1 MCVYIV
7 MQRQLTRIERDVNKI
22 VQHKSLAESCSGL
35 KDEVMKF
42 VSTYREEIAVL
53 DERGREMTESY
64 KAILVSLDS
73 TRVLLHNSNI
83 FILFLLSYRKS
94 LVSLHQL
101 TVKICLVT
109 WQYL

>member
-1 MCVYIV
+1 

-22 VQHKSLAESCSGL
+22 VEHKSLAESCSGL

-73 TRVLLHNSNI
+73 TCVYI
-83 FILFLLSYRKS
+83 FTLFLLSYRKS